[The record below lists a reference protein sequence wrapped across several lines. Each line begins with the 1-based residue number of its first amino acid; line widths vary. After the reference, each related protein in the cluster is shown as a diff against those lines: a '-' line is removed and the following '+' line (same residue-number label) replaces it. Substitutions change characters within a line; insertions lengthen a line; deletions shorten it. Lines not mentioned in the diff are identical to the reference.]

1 MKKAF
6 LILIVISLFI
16 FKGNAQTNKR
26 VEFPQ
31 ESNQVET
38 FTIPIGNKGV
48 ILLSQLNKQAFNLR
62 KFSTNLE
69 QEWSTNASIDSN
81 QDYVTHS
88 YDGDDLYLLFS
99 RFKSNSYVIFRVNTE
114 KGKVDKYQIISVDRI
129 EISNFK
135 ALNASLFI
143 AGMVN
148 SQPVILYT
156 NLNEKKTR
164 ILPAIVKGQ
173 AEIQSMD
180 LDTTYQQINVTYSV
194 GKKAKDYQLI
204 LKSFDED
211 GNQVSQVLMKPND
224 EYAMMNAKSAQI
236 NDSLQVVVGTYG
248 HKNTI
253 GSSKGPS
260 SQGLYF
266 QSFLDGELS
275 NVSYTSFTKFSN
287 FFNFLSPK
295 QIERQAK
302 KIKDKEEKGEDL
314 RLDYRLLMHDIIRK
328 GDHYIIVAEAF
339 YPDYKYA
346 NFGPYGGGYF
356 PGMTMMSGFYSPW
369 SMMYNPYRWG
379 YGNYGLYS
387 PFSSYYSPW
396 GYRGYNYYGNQ
407 QQFDGWVYTHA
418 VIAELDAQGNLLW
431 DHCISLHDLKEPKL
445 IQKLKTSVQE
455 DQIILSYSKD
465 NQIISKIIR
474 DHGATETE
482 NTLDIETNLA
492 GDRVR
497 KSADSD
503 LTYWYNTYFLAYGT
517 QNIVNQTE
525 GKRQVFYLNKIQ
537 FKP

>member
-6 LILIVISLFI
+6 LILIVVLTGI
-16 FKGNAQTNKR
+16 FKGNGQVNQR

-38 FTIPIGNKGV
+38 FTIPIGKNGV

-69 QEWSTNASIDSN
+69 QVWSTNANIDSN

-99 RFKSNSYVIFRVNTE
+99 RFKSNSYVVFRVNTE
-114 KGKVDKYQIISVDRI
+114 NGKVDKYQIISVDRI

-148 SQPVILYT
+148 SQPVILFT
-156 NLNEKKTR
+156 NLDEKKTR

-180 LDTTYQQINVTYSV
+180 LDTAYQQINVTYSV

-211 GNQVSQVLMKPND
+211 GNQVSQVLMKPNE

-236 NDSLQVVVGTYG
+236 NDSLQVIVGTYG
-248 HKNTI
+248 HKTSI

-266 QSFLDGELS
+266 QSFLDGELVNS
-275 NVSYTSFTKFSN
+275 SYTSFTKFTN

-328 GDHYIIVAEAF
+328 GDHYLVVAEAF

-356 PGMTMMSGFYSPW
+356 PGMTTMSGFYSPW
-369 SMMYNPYRWG
+369 SMLYNPYRWG

-445 IQKLKTSVQE
+445 IRKIKTSVQD

-465 NQIISKIIR
+465 NQIVTKIIQ
-474 DHGATETE
+474 DQGAKESE
-482 NTLDIETNLA
+482 NTLSIETNLA
-492 GDRVR
+492 GDRVK

-503 LTYWYNTYFLAYGT
+503 LTYWYSTYFLASGT

-525 GKRQVFYLNKIQ
+525 GKRSVFYLNKIQ

>member
-6 LILIVISLFI
+6 LILIVVIWSI
-16 FKGNAQTNKR
+16 FQVNGQTNKR

-62 KFSTNLE
+62 KFSTNLD
-69 QEWSTNASIDSN
+69 QEWSTNANIDSN

-114 KGKVDKYQIISVDRI
+114 KGKVEKFQIISVDRI

-148 SQPVILYT
+148 SQPVILFT

-180 LDTTYQQINVTYSV
+180 LDTAYQQINVTYSV

-224 EYAMMNAKSAQI
+224 QFAMMNAKSTQI

-248 HKNTI
+248 HKNTV

-266 QSFLDGELS
+266 QSFLDGEMANS
-275 NVSYTSFTKFSN
+275 SYTSFTKFNN
-287 FFNFLSPK
+287 FFKFLSPK
-295 QIERQAK
+295 QLERQSK
-302 KIKDKEEKGEDL
+302 RIKDKEEKGEDL

-328 GDHYIIVAEAF
+328 GDHYIVVAEAF
-339 YPDYKYA
+339 YPDYKYN
-346 NFGPYGGGYF
+346 NFGPYGGGLF
-356 PGMTMMSGFYSPW
+356 PGMTTLGGFYSPW

-396 GYRGYNYYGNQ
+396 GYRGYSYYGNQ

-431 DHCISLHDLKEPKL
+431 DHCVSLHDMKEPKL
-445 IQKLKTSVQE
+445 IQKVKTSVQE
-455 DQIILSYSKD
+455 DQIILSYSRE
-465 NQIISKIIR
+465 NQIVSKIISEQ
-474 DHGATETE
+474 GTKEVE
-482 NTLDIETNLA
+482 STLAIETNLE
-492 GDRVR
+492 GDRVK

-503 LTYWYNTYFLAYGT
+503 LTYWYSTYFLAHGT
-517 QNIVNQTE
+517 QNIVNQSE
-525 GKRQVFYLNKIQ
+525 GKRTVFYLNKIQ
-537 FKP
+537 FNP

>member
-1 MKKAF
+1 M
-6 LILIVISLFI
+6 LTILFS
-16 FKGNAQTNKR
+16 GYGQTNKR
-26 VEFPQ
+26 IEFPQ

-38 FTIPIGNKGV
+38 FTIPLGNKGV
-48 ILLSQLNKQAFNLR
+48 ILMSQLNKQAFNLR

-69 QEWSTNASIDSN
+69 QEWSSNANIDPN
-81 QDYVTHS
+81 QDFVTHS
-88 YDGDDLYLLFS
+88 YDGEDLYLLFS

-114 KGKVDKYQIISVDRI
+114 KAKVEKFQIISVDRI

-148 SQPVILYT
+148 SQPVILFT

-164 ILPAIVKGQ
+164 ILPAVVKGQ

-180 LDTTYQQINVTYSV
+180 LDTVYRQINVTYSV
-194 GKKAKDYQLI
+194 GKKAKEYQLV

-211 GNQVSQVLMKPND
+211 GNQVSQILMKPNE

-236 NDSLQVVVGTYG
+236 NDSLQVIVGTYG

-266 QSFLDGELS
+266 QSFVDGEQTHA
-275 NVSYTSFTKFSN
+275 SYTSFTKFDN

-295 QIERQAK
+295 QQERQNR

-328 GDHYIIVAEAF
+328 GDHYIVVAEAF
-339 YPDYKYA
+339 YPDYKYN
-346 NFGPYGGGYF
+346 NFGPYGGGFF
-356 PGMTMMSGFYSPW
+356 PGMMTMGGFYSPW
-369 SMMYNPYRWG
+369 SMLYNPYRWG
-379 YGNYGLYS
+379 YGYYGLYS

-396 GYRGYNYYGNQ
+396 GYRGFNYYGNQ

-418 VIAELDAQGNLLW
+418 VIAELDENGKLLW
-431 DHCISLHDLKEPKL
+431 DHCISLQDMKEPKL
-445 IQKLKTSVQE
+445 IQKIKTSVQE
-455 DQIILSYSKD
+455 DQIILSYSR
-465 NQIISKIIR
+465 NNEIVSKIIQAQ
-474 DHGATETE
+474 GTKETE
-482 NTLDIETNLA
+482 HVMPIETNQE

-497 KSADSD
+497 KSASSD
-503 LTYWYNTYFLAYGT
+503 LTYWYNTYFLASGT
-517 QNIVNQTE
+517 QQIVNQTD

-537 FKP
+537 FNP

>member
-6 LILIVISLFI
+6 LILIVFMITVFS
-16 FKGNAQTNKR
+16 GNGQTNKR
-26 VEFPQ
+26 IEFPQ

-38 FTIPIGNKGV
+38 FTISLGKKGV
-48 ILLSQLNKQAFNLR
+48 VLLSQMNKQEFNLR
-62 KFSTNLE
+62 KFSTDLE
-69 QEWSTNASIDSN
+69 QEWSTNANIDSN

-99 RFKSNSYVIFRVNTE
+99 RFKSNSYVIFRVNPE
-114 KGKVDKYQIISVDRI
+114 KGKVQKYQILSVDRI

-135 ALNASLFI
+135 ALNSSLFI

-148 SQPVILYT
+148 SQPVILFT
-156 NLNEKKTR
+156 NLQEKKTR
-164 ILPAIVKGQ
+164 ILPAVVKGQ

-180 LDTTYQQINVTYSV
+180 LDTAYQQINVTYSV

-224 EYAMMNAKSAQI
+224 EYAMMNAKSAQV
-236 NDSLQVVVGTYG
+236 NDSLQVIVGTYG
-248 HKNTI
+248 HKNTV

-266 QSFLDGELS
+266 QSFLDGELANS
-275 NVSYTSFTKFSN
+275 TYTSFTKFAN

-295 QIERQAK
+295 QMERQSK
-302 KIKDKEEKGEDL
+302 RIKDKEEKGEDL

-328 GDHYIIVAEAF
+328 GDHYIVVAEAF

-356 PGMTMMSGFYSPW
+356 PGMTTMNGFYSPW
-369 SMMYNPYRWG
+369 SMLYNPYRWG

-418 VIAELDAQGNLLW
+418 VIAELDAKGKLLW
-431 DHCISLHDLKEPKL
+431 DHCISLHDMKEPKL
-445 IQKLKTSVQE
+445 IQKIKTSVQQ
-455 DQIILSYSKD
+455 DQIILSYSRD
-465 NQIISKIIR
+465 NQIISKIISEQ
-474 DHGATETE
+474 GTKEVE
-482 NTLDIETNLA
+482 NTLAIETNVE
-492 GDRVR
+492 GDRVK

-503 LTYWYNTYFLAYGT
+503 LTYWYGTYFLAHGK
-517 QNIVNQTE
+517 QNIVNQTD
-525 GKRQVFYLNKIQ
+525 GKRTVFYLNKIQ

>member
-1 MKKAF
+1 MKKSIS
-6 LILIVISLFI
+6 ILVCMLTILFS
-16 FKGNAQTNKR
+16 GYGQTNKR
-26 VEFPQ
+26 IEFPQ
-31 ESNQVET
+31 ESSQVET
-38 FTIPIGNKGV
+38 FTIPLGNKGV
-48 ILLSQLNKQAFNLR
+48 ILMSQLNKQAFNLR

-69 QEWSTNASIDSN
+69 QEWSSNANIDPN
-81 QDYVTHS
+81 QDFVTHS
-88 YDGDDLYLLFS
+88 YDGEDLYLLFS

-114 KGKVDKYQIISVDRI
+114 KAKVEKFQIISVDRI

-148 SQPVILYT
+148 SQPVILFT

-164 ILPAIVKGQ
+164 ILPAVVKGQ

-180 LDTTYQQINVTYSV
+180 LDTVYRQINVTYSV
-194 GKKAKDYQLI
+194 GKKAKEYQLV

-211 GNQVSQVLMKPND
+211 GNQVSQILMKPNE

-236 NDSLQVVVGTYG
+236 NDSLQVIVGTYG

-266 QSFLDGELS
+266 QSFVDGEHTHAS
-275 NVSYTSFTKFSN
+275 FTSFTKFDN

-295 QIERQAK
+295 QQERQNR

-328 GDHYIIVAEAF
+328 GDHYIVVAEAF
-339 YPDYKYA
+339 YPDYKYN
-346 NFGPYGGGYF
+346 NFGPYGGGFF
-356 PGMTMMSGFYSPW
+356 PGMMTMGGFYSPW
-369 SMMYNPYRWG
+369 SMLYNPYRWG
-379 YGNYGLYS
+379 YGYYGLYS

-396 GYRGYNYYGNQ
+396 GYRGFNYYGNQ

-418 VIAELDAQGNLLW
+418 VIAELDENGKLLW
-431 DHCISLHDLKEPKL
+431 DHCISLQDMKEPKL
-445 IQKLKTSVQE
+445 IQKIKTSVQ
-455 DQIILSYSKD
+455 DDRIILSYSR
-465 NQIISKIIR
+465 NSEIVSKIIMEQ
-474 DHGATETE
+474 GTKETE
-482 NTLDIETNLA
+482 RIIPIETNQE

-503 LTYWYNTYFLAYGT
+503 LTYWYNTYFLASGT
-517 QNIVNQTE
+517 QQIINSIE

-537 FKP
+537 FNP

>member
-16 FKGNAQTNKR
+16 SKGNAQTNKR

-38 FTIPIGNKGV
+38 FTIPIGRKGV

-69 QEWSTNASIDSN
+69 QEWSTNATIDSN

-266 QSFLDGELS
+266 QSFIDGELS
-275 NVSYTSFTKFSN
+275 NSSYTSFTKFSN

-356 PGMTMMSGFYSPW
+356 PGMTTMSGFYSPW

-482 NTLDIETNLA
+482 NTLDIETNLE
-492 GDRVR
+492 GDRVK

>member
-6 LILIVISLFI
+6 LILIAVLTFI
-16 FKGNAQTNKR
+16 FQGNAQTNKR

-69 QEWSTNASIDSN
+69 QEWSTHATIDPN

-180 LDTTYQQINVTYSV
+180 LDTAYQQINVTYSV

-266 QSFLDGELS
+266 QSFLDGELTNS
-275 NVSYTSFTKFSN
+275 SYTSFTKFSN

-356 PGMTMMSGFYSPW
+356 PGMTTMSGFYSPW

-445 IQKLKTSVQE
+445 IQKLKTSVQD

-482 NTLDIETNLA
+482 NTLDIETNLE
-492 GDRVR
+492 GDRVK

>member
-6 LILIVISLFI
+6 LILVAVLMFI
-16 FKGNAQTNKR
+16 FQGNAQTNKR

-69 QEWSTNASIDSN
+69 QEWSSNATIESN

-266 QSFLDGELS
+266 QSFIDGELS
-275 NVSYTSFTKFSN
+275 NSSYTSFTKFSN

-356 PGMTMMSGFYSPW
+356 PVMTTMIGFYSPW
-369 SMMYNPYRWG
+369 RMMYNPYRWG

-445 IQKLKTSVQE
+445 IQKLRTSVQE

-482 NTLDIETNLA
+482 NTLDIETNLE
-492 GDRVR
+492 GDRVK

>member
-1 MKKAF
+1 M
-6 LILIVISLFI
+6 
-16 FKGNAQTNKR
+16 
-26 VEFPQ
+26 
-31 ESNQVET
+31 ET

-69 QEWSTNASIDSN
+69 QEWSSNATIESN

-266 QSFLDGELS
+266 QSFIDGELS
-275 NVSYTSFTKFSN
+275 NSSYTSFTKFSN

-302 KIKDKEEKGEDL
+302 KLKIKRKKG
-314 RLDYRLLMHDIIRK
+314 RIYAWITDY
-328 GDHYIIVAEAF
+328 
-339 YPDYKYA
+339 
-346 NFGPYGGGYF
+346 
-356 PGMTMMSGFYSPW
+356 
-369 SMMYNPYRWG
+369 
-379 YGNYGLYS
+379 
-387 PFSSYYSPW
+387 
-396 GYRGYNYYGNQ
+396 
-407 QQFDGWVYTHA
+407 
-418 VIAELDAQGNLLW
+418 
-431 DHCISLHDLKEPKL
+431 
-445 IQKLKTSVQE
+445 
-455 DQIILSYSKD
+455 
-465 NQIISKIIR
+465 
-474 DHGATETE
+474 
-482 NTLDIETNLA
+482 
-492 GDRVR
+492 
-497 KSADSD
+497 
-503 LTYWYNTYFLAYGT
+503 
-517 QNIVNQTE
+517 
-525 GKRQVFYLNKIQ
+525 
-537 FKP
+537 

>member
-1 MKKAF
+1 MKKAL
-6 LILIVISLFI
+6 LILIVISMFI
-16 FKGNAQTNKR
+16 FQGNAQTNKR

-69 QEWSTNASIDSN
+69 QEWSTNATIDSN

-180 LDTTYQQINVTYSV
+180 LDTAYQQINVTYSV

-266 QSFLDGELS
+266 QSFLDGELANS
-275 NVSYTSFTKFSN
+275 SYTSFTKFSN

-295 QIERQAK
+295 QLERQARQ
-302 KIKDKEEKGEDL
+302 IKDKEEKGEDL

-356 PGMTMMSGFYSPW
+356 PGMTTMSGFYSPW

-418 VIAELDAQGNLLW
+418 VVAELDAQGNLLW
-431 DHCISLHDLKEPKL
+431 DHCVSLHDMKEPKL
-445 IQKLKTSVQE
+445 IQKIKTSVQN
-455 DQIILSYSKD
+455 DQIILSYSRD
-465 NQIISKIIR
+465 NQIVSKIIS
-474 DHGATETE
+474 DQGSKEIE
-482 NTLDIETNLA
+482 NTLAIETNLE
-492 GDRVR
+492 GDRVK

-503 LTYWYNTYFLAYGT
+503 LTYWYGSYFLAYGT

-525 GKRQVFYLNKIQ
+525 GKRSVFYLNKIQ
-537 FKP
+537 FNP

>member
-6 LILIVISLFI
+6 LILTILLSTIFI
-16 FKGNAQTNKR
+16 GNGQTNKR

-38 FTIPIGNKGV
+38 FTIPVGNRGV

-62 KFSTNLE
+62 KFSTDLE
-69 QEWSTNASIDSN
+69 QDWSTNANIDTN

-88 YDGDDLYLLFS
+88 YDGGDLYLLFS
-99 RFKSNSYVIFRVNTE
+99 RFKSNSYIVFRVNLE
-114 KGKVDKYQIISVDRI
+114 KGKIEKYQIVSVDRI

-148 SQPVILYT
+148 SQPVILFT
-156 NLNEKKTR
+156 NIQDKKTR

-180 LDTTYQQINVTYSV
+180 LDSAYQQINVTYSV
-194 GKKAKDYQLI
+194 GKKSKDYHLV

-211 GNQVSQVLMKPND
+211 GNQVSQVIMKPN
-224 EYAMMNAKSAQI
+224 EEFAMMNAKSTQI
-236 NDSLQVVVGTYG
+236 NDSLQVIVGTYG
-248 HKNTI
+248 HKGTI
-253 GSSKGPS
+253 GSAKGPS

-266 QSFLDGELS
+266 QSFLDGELA
-275 NVSYTSFTKFSN
+275 NATYTSFTKFAN

-295 QIERQAK
+295 QQERQTK
-302 KIKDKEEKGEDL
+302 KIKIKEEKGEDL

-339 YPDYKYA
+339 YPDYKYN
-346 NFGPYGGGYF
+346 NFGPYGGGMF
-356 PGMTMMSGFYSPW
+356 PGMATMGGFYSPW
-369 SMMYNPYRWG
+369 SMLYNPYRWG

-396 GYRGYNYYGNQ
+396 GYRGLNYYGNQ

-431 DHCISLHDLKEPKL
+431 DHCISLQDIKEPKL
-445 IQKLKTSVQE
+445 VQKIKTSVQA
-455 DQIILSYSKD
+455 DQMILSYSRGD
-465 NQIISKIIR
+465 QLVTKIIR
-474 DHGATETE
+474 DQGLTESE
-482 NTLDIETNLA
+482 VLLPIETNQT
-492 GDRVR
+492 GDRVK
-497 KSADSD
+497 KSEDTD
-503 LTYWYNTYFLAYGT
+503 LTYWYGPYFLAFGT
-517 QNIVNQTE
+517 QNIVNQSE
-525 GKRQVFYLNKIQ
+525 GKRTVFYLNKIQ

>member
-6 LILIVISLFI
+6 LILAVLISILFE
-16 FKGNAQTNKR
+16 GNGQTTKR
-26 VEFPQ
+26 IEFPQ

-38 FTIPIGNKGV
+38 FTIPLGKKGV
-48 ILLSQLNKQAFNLR
+48 ILMSQLNKQSFSLQ
-62 KFSTNLE
+62 KFSVDLE
-69 QEWSTNASIDSN
+69 QDWSTNANIESN

-99 RFKSNSYVIFRVNTE
+99 RFKSNSYVVFRVNTE
-114 KGKVDKYQIISVDRI
+114 KGKIEKYQIISVDRI

-148 SQPVILYT
+148 SQPVILFT
-156 NLNEKKTR
+156 NINEKKTR
-164 ILPAIVKGQ
+164 ILPSVVKGQ

-180 LDTTYQQINVTYSV
+180 LDTAYHQINVTYSV
-194 GKKAKDYQLI
+194 GKKAKDYQLVF
-204 LKSFDED
+204 KSFDED
-211 GNQVSQVLMKPND
+211 GNQVSQVLMRSND

-236 NDSLQVVVGTYG
+236 NDSLQVIVGTYG
-248 HKNTI
+248 HKNSV
-253 GSSKGPS
+253 GSSRGPS

-266 QSFLDGELS
+266 QSFLDGEQT
-275 NVSYTSFTKFSN
+275 NASYTSFTKFAN

-295 QIERQAK
+295 QQERQSK

-339 YPDYKYA
+339 YPDYKYN
-346 NFGPYGGGYF
+346 NFGPYGGGFF
-356 PGMTMMSGFYSPW
+356 PGMMNMGGFYSPW
-369 SMMYNPYRWG
+369 SMLYNPYRWG

-418 VIAELDAQGNLLW
+418 VIAELDAQGNLVW
-431 DHCISLHDLKEPKL
+431 DHCISLQDLKEPKL
-445 IQKLKTSVQE
+445 IQKIKTSVQ
-455 DQIILSYSKD
+455 DNQIILSYSKE
-465 NQIISKIIR
+465 NQLISKIISEQ
-474 DHGATETE
+474 GTKESE
-482 NTLDIETNLA
+482 SVIPIETNLE

-497 KSADSD
+497 KSEDSD
-503 LTYWYNTYFLAYGT
+503 LTYWYSTYFLAYGT
-517 QNIVNQTE
+517 QNIVNQSE
-525 GKRQVFYLNKIQ
+525 GKRNVFYLNKIQ

>member
-6 LILIVISLFI
+6 LILIVVLVFISQ
-16 FKGNAQTNKR
+16 GNAQTNKR

-38 FTIPIGNKGV
+38 FTIPIGTKGV

-69 QEWSTNASIDSN
+69 QEWSNNANIDSN

-99 RFKSNSYVIFRVNTE
+99 RFKSNSYVVFRVNTE
-114 KGKVDKYQIISVDRI
+114 KGKIEKYQIISVDRI

-148 SQPVILYT
+148 SQPVILFT

-180 LDTTYQQINVTYSV
+180 LDTVYQQINVTYSV

-211 GNQVSQVLMKPND
+211 GNQVSQVLLKPND
-224 EYAMMNAKSAQI
+224 DYAMMNAKSAQI

-266 QSFLDGELS
+266 QSFLDGELANS
-275 NVSYTSFTKFSN
+275 SYTSFTKFSN

-295 QIERQAK
+295 QMERQAK
-302 KIKDKEEKGEDL
+302 RIKDKEEKGEDL

-356 PGMTMMSGFYSPW
+356 PGMTTMSGFYSPW

-431 DHCISLHDLKEPKL
+431 DHCISLHDMKEPKL
-445 IQKLKTSVQE
+445 IQKIKTSVQQ

-492 GDRVR
+492 GDRVK
-497 KSADSD
+497 KSSDSD

-525 GKRQVFYLNKIQ
+525 GKRSVFYLNKIQ
-537 FKP
+537 FNP